1 MNRYQYTSCL
11 GISVNFFIPCA
22 KCQVKTPAHSVS
34 PLQRRASVANRCKKL
49 FPTIL
54 TLAAG
59 DRQAGQGADRQTN
72 RLADALQAAVFTG
85 LKSQGGRLCTALAR
99 ACVSVCERESYC
111 LYIRL
116 YVCVCNVCVHV
127 CVIRVV
133 QTLLSSGVWDETERT
148 IYHHETLSGLLN
160 THTHTHT
167 HTHTC
172 TYRETSTY
180 IHSSYRGTLSLLSV
194 ILRTPH
200 THILI

>member
-1 MNRYQYTSCL
+1 MFFLCEELNVISVFRSVLIMNRYQYTSCL

-133 QTLLSSGVWDETERT
+133 QTLLSSGV
-148 IYHHETLSGLLN
+148 
-160 THTHTHT
+160 
-167 HTHTC
+167 
-172 TYRETSTY
+172 
-180 IHSSYRGTLSLLSV
+180 
-194 ILRTPH
+194 
-200 THILI
+200 